1 MNPWLLLAVAIGSE
15 VVATS
20 ALKASDGFTR
30 LWPALI
36 VVAGYAVSFFFMAL
50 ALRYIPIGIV
60 YAVWAGVGIVL
71 IASVGWLLFG
81 QQLDVPALA
90 GMLLI
95 VSGVVVIR
103 VFSKAADL

>member
-1 MNPWLLLAVAIGSE
+1 MNQWFLLAVAIGSE

-30 LWPALI
+30 LGPALI
-36 VVAGYAVSFFFMAL
+36 VVAGYAVSFFFL
-50 ALRYIPIGIV
+50 SLTLRYIPIGIV

-71 IASVGWLLFG
+71 IASAGWLLFG
-81 QQLDVPALA
+81 QQLDIPALA
-90 GMLLI
+90 GICLI

-103 VFSKAADL
+103 VFSKTASL